1 MEVQVREL
9 RQDEFH
15 RVEDEIWVH
24 YHHQKI
30 DPDADR
36 IFGAFT
42 DHRLVGVARVKE
54 HRDGLEVDGVFVLEE
69 FRHQGIARK
78 LMDRLIREMGDETLW
93 LHSTLELIGFYSTC
107 GFRPVPEKKLP
118 PTIRE
123 RFNFCMGSMDGC
135 GICPMLRIPP
145 DQTRV

>member
-1 MEVQVREL
+1 MGVEVREL

-15 RVEDEIWVH
+15 RVEDEVWVH
-24 YHHQKI
+24 YNQQKT

-36 IFGAFT
+36 IFGAFS
-42 DHRLVGVARVKE
+42 DDRLVGVARVKR

-78 LMDRLIREMGDETLW
+78 LIGCIIREMGDERLW
-93 LHSTLELIGFYSTC
+93 LHSTLELIGFYSTF

-118 PTIRE
+118 PTIRD
-123 RFNFCMGSMDGC
+123 RFIFCMGLMDGC

-145 DQTRV
+145 RRTRV